1 MDMSLDQLTP
11 AERQQSYSDSFAN
24 KSLHDMQARMARAE
38 REKENE
44 VLDTLDQ
51 GLDTQKD

>member
-1 MDMSLDQLTP
+1 MSLDQLTP

>member
-1 MDMSLDQLTP
+1 
-11 AERQQSYSDSFAN
+11 
-24 KSLHDMQARMARAE
+24 MQARMARAE